1 MKKLAFAA
9 ALLCASA
16 AQAAPLFSDNF
27 NTDPYSLN
35 TPSFAGGWSVTSGT
49 VDVIGVGT
57 PYDLVAGAN
66 GHYVDLDGSSWQAGQ
81 MSNSVML
88 TMGQT
93 YTLTYELAGN
103 HRGYGADSVTV
114 NFGSS
119 SQIISRNSGDGF
131 TTYML
136 NYTATST
143 GLASFSF
150 HNAGGDNVGALLDNV
165 KVTAAVPEPE
175 TYAMLVA
182 GLGLLGFMARRRRR
196 G

>member
-1 MKKLAFAA
+1 MKKLAIAA

-35 TPSFAGGWSVTSGT
+35 TPSFAGGWSATSGT

-57 PYDLVAGAN
+57 PYDLVGGAD
-66 GHYVDLDGSSWQAGQ
+66 GHYIDLDGSTSQAALFA
-81 MSNSVML
+81 NSVTL
-88 TMGQT
+88 TAGQT
-93 YTLTYELAGN
+93 YTLTFDLAGN
-103 HRGYGADSVTV
+103 HRGYSTDSVSV

-119 SQIISRNSGDGF
+119 SQVITRDSGDAF

-136 NYTATST
+136 SYTATST

-165 KVTAAVPEPE
+165 SVTAAVPEPE

-182 GLGLLGFMARRRRR
+182 GLGLLGFMARRRRQ